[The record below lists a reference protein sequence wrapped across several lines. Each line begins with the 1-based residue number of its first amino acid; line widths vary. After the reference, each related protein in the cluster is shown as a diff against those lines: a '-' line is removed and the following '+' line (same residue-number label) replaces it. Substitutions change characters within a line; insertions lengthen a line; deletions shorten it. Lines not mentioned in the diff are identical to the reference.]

1 MDPSS
6 LTSGGIIATTGIGTV
21 FFALVTLIAVVSA
34 MARLL
39 RESPANGAPADS
51 PDSPVAETPTN
62 ASEPEST
69 TPAPST
75 PEPDFQQIA
84 LCAYAYHRRTTTRV
98 KSDVLP
104 TSWEVAG
111 RMRELNQR
119 HLNPRQIRN

>member
-1 MDPSS
+1 MDPS

-34 MARLL
+34 MARRM
-39 RESPANGAPADS
+39 RESPADGAVTDS
-51 PDSPVAETPTN
+51 SASSVAETSPSTE
-62 ASEPEST
+62 EPKSSSPE
-69 TPAPST
+69 PAT

-98 KSDVLP
+98 KSDAPP

>member
-1 MDPSS
+1 MDPS

-39 RESPANGAPADS
+39 RESPAGGAAADS
-51 PDSPVAETPTN
+51 PGSPVAETS
-62 ASEPEST
+62 ASAGEPALA
-69 TPAPST
+69 TPETAT
-75 PEPDFQQIA
+75 HEPDFQQIA
-84 LCAYAYHRRTTTRV
+84 LSAYAYHRRSTTRV
-98 KSDVLP
+98 KSAAPP